1 MHPILF
7 GATMIAAAS
16 VLVGTDA
23 MAQSTHPH
31 AKTAHSAEPR
41 ARRLIPL
48 PDPALLT
55 PPAEFNCDFKT
66 ASHDETHG
74 QSSPGPAPTHANPD
88 AALRAKLDYER
99 QCYRHAEMILR
110 DRLLGL
116 QAAVGETIKAI
127 NRGDPPGVKQ
137 PKGRVTDEG
146 PERASPVSTET
157 RTHLQCN
164 FAVCARFYRSFDRSD
179 CTYQPYHGAARKTCD
194 R

>member
-7 GATMIAAAS
+7 GATIIAAAS

-23 MAQSTHPH
+23 MAQSTHLD
-31 AKTAHSAEPR
+31 AKTAHSARPG
-41 ARRLIPL
+41 ARTLIPL
-48 PDPALLT
+48 PDPALLA
-55 PPAEFNCDFKT
+55 PPAEFNCEFKT
-66 ASHDETHG
+66 ASPDEARG
-74 QSSPGPAPTHANPD
+74 QSSPGPAPALADRD

-179 CTYQPYHGAARKTCD
+179 CTYQRYHGAARKTCD

>member
-23 MAQSTHPH
+23 MAQSTHPD
-31 AKTAHSAEPR
+31 AKTAHSAGPGER
-41 ARRLIPL
+41 SLIPL
-48 PDPALLT
+48 PDPTLLA
-55 PPAEFNCDFKT
+55 PPAEFDCEFKT
-66 ASHDETHG
+66 ASPNEARG
-74 QSSPGPAPTHANPD
+74 QSSPGPAPAHADPD

-116 QAAVGETIKAI
+116 QAAVGKTIKAI

-137 PKGRVTDEG
+137 PQGRITDEG
-146 PERASPVSTET
+146 PERASRVSTET
-157 RTHLQCN
+157 LTHLQCN

-179 CTYQPYHGAARKTCD
+179 CTYQPYHGGARKTCD